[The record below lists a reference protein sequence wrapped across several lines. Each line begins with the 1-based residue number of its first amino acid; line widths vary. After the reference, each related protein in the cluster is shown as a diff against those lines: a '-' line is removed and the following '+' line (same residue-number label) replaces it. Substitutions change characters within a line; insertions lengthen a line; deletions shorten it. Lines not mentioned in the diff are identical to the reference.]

1 MLIAT
6 LQEFTILR
14 FITSFPLPSN
24 LNLEAESVNKALS
37 DLGQIP
43 LATISLDMFRALF
56 VLPGEVRNV
65 LQPMV
70 HTLAHKRD
78 MNMMD

>member
-14 FITSFPLPSN
+14 FIAGFPLPPN
-24 LNLEAESVNKALS
+24 LNLKTKSVKEALS

-70 HTLAHKRD
+70 HAFARKRD
-78 MNMMD
+78 IDMMD